1 MKTIPRDESL
11 EYLFDY
17 RVSPKLRV
25 ALGESFAMQ
34 TWDASAG
41 EVRSE
46 ADADRPDTLAVPVQ
60 AELEEVGEDEI
71 RERGAVALQ
80 LFGIFDNVQ
89 PLFSRFLGLNVADDA
104 IRTVPEAEIR
114 VPALGGLG
122 KRGDVYVRSPGGDGH
137 FLQHIRQ
144 RWVETLL
151 PGVAL
156 PGHVGEI
163 LQIL

>member
-1 MKTIPRDESL
+1 MQTIPRDESL

-17 RVSPKLRV
+17 HVSPKLRV

-60 AELEEVGEDEI
+60 AKLEEVGEDEI

-80 LFGIFDNVQ
+80 LFGIFDKVQ
-89 PLFSRFLGLNVADDA
+89 PLFSRFLGL
-104 IRTVPEAEIR
+104 R
-114 VPALGGLG
+114 
-122 KRGDVYVRSPGGDGH
+122 RS
-137 FLQHIRQ
+137 R
-144 RWVETLL
+144 
-151 PGVAL
+151 
-156 PGHVGEI
+156 
-163 LQIL
+163 

>member
-1 MKTIPRDESL
+1 MQTIPRDESL

-34 TWDASAG
+34 TWDASAR

-46 ADADRPDTLAVPVQ
+46 ADADRPDTLAVSVQ
-60 AELEEVGEDEI
+60 AELEEVGEGEI

-80 LFGIFDNVQ
+80 LFGIFDTIQ
-89 PLFSRFLGLNVADDA
+89 PLFSRFLGFDVADDA
-104 IRTVPEAEIR
+104 VRTVPEAEIR
-114 VPALGGLG
+114 VSALGGSG
-122 KRGDVYVRSPGGDGH
+122 KRGHVYMRPPGRIGH
-137 FLQHIRQ
+137 FLQHICQ
-144 RWVETLL
+144 RPVKALL

-156 PGHVGEI
+156 AGDGGEV
-163 LQIL
+163 L